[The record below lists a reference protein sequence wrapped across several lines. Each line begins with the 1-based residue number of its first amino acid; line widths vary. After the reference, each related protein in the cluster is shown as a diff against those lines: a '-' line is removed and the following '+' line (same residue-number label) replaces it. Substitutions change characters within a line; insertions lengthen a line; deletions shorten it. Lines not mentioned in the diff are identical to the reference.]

1 MQHSKKVEI
10 YLLEMELSTMKKQ
23 QTPTGTKAFLSLI
36 LSLKIPK
43 WALFI
48 GLASSVVTTLVG
60 LAVPLLTKDL
70 VDGFS
75 LDAISPWLIGALV
88 AAFILQAV
96 INGVSIYLLSL
107 VGQKI
112 VAGLR
117 DRMWTHLIRLRVPY
131 FDQQTSGETVS
142 RIVNDTGIVR
152 NLITDHFPQF
162 ITGIISIVGAV
173 IILLVLDWKMTLIML
188 LSVPFTIAIMIPLGR
203 RMAKISRN
211 LQDETAVFTGHV
223 QQSLSEIRLMKSS
236 TAERI
241 EEERG
246 LSGIQK
252 LFRLGL
258 KEAKIYALIAPLM
271 YTVVMA
277 VIVMIIGYGGIRVA
291 EGTMSTGSLV
301 AFLLYLFQ
309 IIMPMTSFALFF
321 TELQKAKGATERI
334 IEILDLPLEEGQQG
348 FEIDIANKTLR
359 VENVDF
365 AYKEGEPVLRNISF
379 EANPGE
385 MIAFAGPSGGGKT
398 TVFGLIERFY
408 EPTAG
413 SVTIGGLPIHE
424 LSMVSWR
431 SQIGYVSQ
439 ESAMMGG
446 TIRANLT
453 YGLSDAEHTSD
464 EELWHVARMAYAEE
478 FIKGFPDGLDTEV
491 GERGVKLSGGQRQR
505 IAIARAFLRD
515 PKILMMDEATASL
528 DSQSEGI
535 VQLALSRLMEGRTT
549 LVIAH
554 RLSTIVEADKIVFI
568 EKGRVTGIGTH
579 RELSHSHE
587 LYSKFA
593 EQQLT

>member
-1 MQHSKKVEI
+1 
-10 YLLEMELSTMKKQ
+10 MEKQ
-23 QTPTGTKAFLSLI
+23 QTTMGLKAFVSLI

-43 WALFI
+43 WALVT
-48 GLASSVVTTLVG
+48 GLASSVITTLVG

-75 LDAISPWLIGALV
+75 VDLISPWLIGGLA

-96 INGVSIYLLSL
+96 VNGVSIYLLSM

-117 DRMWTHLIRLRVPY
+117 DRMWIHLIRLRVPY

-142 RIVNDTGIVR
+142 RVVNDTGIVR

-162 ITGIISIVGAV
+162 ITGIISIIGAV
-173 IILLVLDWKMTLIML
+173 IILLVLDWKMTVIML
-188 LSVPFTIAIMIPLGR
+188 LSVPITIAIMIPLGR

-211 LQDETAVFTGHV
+211 LQDETAAFTGHV
-223 QQSLSEIRLMKSS
+223 QQTLSEIRLMKSS
-236 TAERI
+236 TAEAI
-241 EEERG
+241 EEDRG
-246 LSGIQK
+246 LGGIQK
-252 LFRLGL
+252 LFKIGL
-258 KEAKIYALIAPLM
+258 REAKIYALIAPLM

-309 IIMPMTSFALFF
+309 IIMPMTTFALFF

-334 IEILDLPLEEGQQG
+334 IEILELPLEEGQEG
-348 FEIDIANKTLR
+348 MEIDIASKPLR
-359 VENVDF
+359 VESVDF
-365 AYKEGEPVLRNISF
+365 AYEKGNPVLRGISF
-379 EANPGE
+379 EAQPGE

-408 EPTAG
+408 EPIAG
-413 SVTIGGLPIHE
+413 TITIGGIPINE
-424 LSMVSWR
+424 LSMISWR

-446 TIRANLT
+446 TIRANLS
-453 YGLSDAEHTSD
+453 YGLPDADSISD

-478 FIKGFPDGLDTEV
+478 FIKDFPEGLDTEV

-505 IAIARAFLRD
+505 IAIARAFLRN

-535 VQLALSRLMEGRTT
+535 VQQALSRLMVGRTT

-554 RLSTIVEADKIVFI
+554 RLSTIVDADKIVFI
-568 EKGRVTGIGTH
+568 EKGQVTGIGTH
-579 RELSHSHE
+579 LELSRSHE
-587 LYSKFA
+587 LYSEFA

>member
-1 MQHSKKVEI
+1 
-10 YLLEMELSTMKKQ
+10 MKKQ
-23 QTPTGTKAFLSLI
+23 QETNGLKPFISLI

-43 WALFI
+43 WALVF

-60 LAVPLLTKDL
+60 LAVPLLTRDL

-75 LDAISPWLIGALV
+75 VEAISPWLVGGLV

-96 INGVSIYLLSL
+96 INGVSIYLLSM
-107 VGQKI
+107 VGQRI
-112 VAGLR
+112 VAELR
-117 DRMWTHLIRLRVPY
+117 DRMWVHLIRLRVPY
-131 FDQQTSGETVS
+131 FDQQASGQTVS
-142 RIVNDTGIVR
+142 RVVNDTGIVR

-162 ITGIISIVGAV
+162 ITGIISIIGAV
-173 IILLVLDWKMTLIML
+173 IILLLLDWKMTLIML
-188 LSVPFTIAIMIPLGR
+188 ISVPVTIAVMIPLGR
-203 RMAKISRN
+203 RMAKISRS

-223 QQSLSEIRLMKSS
+223 QQTLSEIRLMKSS

-241 EEERG
+241 EEKRG
-246 LSGIQK
+246 LSGIEK
-252 LFRLGL
+252 LFRIGL

-291 EGTMSTGSLV
+291 EGTMTTGSLV

-334 IEILDLPLEEGQQG
+334 IEILELPLEEGQDGLQ
-348 FEIDIANKTLR
+348 IDIANKILR
-359 VENVDF
+359 VSNVGF
-365 AYKEGEPVLRNISF
+365 SYEEGEPVLKGLSF
-379 EANPGE
+379 EAKPGE

-398 TVFGLIERFY
+398 TVFGLVERFY
-408 EPTAG
+408 EPETGAI
-413 SVTIGGLPIHE
+413 TIGETPIQE
-424 LSMVSWR
+424 LSMLSWR

-446 TIRANLT
+446 TIRENLV
-453 YGLSDAEHTSD
+453 YGLPEAAAISD
-464 EELWHVARMAYAEE
+464 EELWDVAEMAYARE
-478 FIKGFPDGLDTEV
+478 FIEGFPEGLDTQV

-528 DSQSEGI
+528 DSQSESI
-535 VQLALSRLMEGRTT
+535 VQQALSRLMEGRTT

-554 RLSTIVEADKIVFI
+554 RLSTIVDADKIVFI
-568 EKGRVTGIGTH
+568 EKGQVTGMGTH
-579 RELSHSHE
+579 EELSRMHG
-587 LYSKFA
+587 LYSEFA